1 MATVVGAILAGPPDG
16 PTMDGL
22 LVGIEEGVCPV
33 GTLEPGLSVN
43 KLVEGLL
50 VAGSLGQAVPV
61 VGMLIIGASVG
72 LVVGLGPTVG
82 VVGSSEY
89 TEGLTVGETKLGVAA
104 GPLEL

>member
-50 VAGSLGQAVPV
+50 VTGLLDSLVF
-61 VGMLIIGASVG
+61 
-72 LVVGLGPTVG
+72 VVGLFKGFSVGIVVFPTVG
-82 VVGSSEY
+82 
-89 TEGLTVGETKLGVAA
+89 
-104 GPLEL
+104 